1 MYRHT
6 IVCLVMYRDTIHD
19 KKQNNN
25 VVIYVLFK
33 SVRPVPFC
41 PWWFVPL
48 LYGKGHAGLTVYS
61 AFCFI
66 IISKNT

>member
-33 SVRPVPFC
+33 SVRPVSFC
-41 PWWFVPL
+41 PCWFVPL
-48 LYGKGHAGLTVYS
+48 LYGKVMPDWL
-61 AFCFI
+61 FI
-66 IISKNT
+66 ALFVS